1 MTALRRQAADVK
13 NEYGV
18 EARYI
23 NAVHLSAHGLTR
35 PFHGTLT
42 IPIGVALNPRKYA
55 NGLLG
60 VAQSAG
66 AKVFAHS
73 PVTGLEKHQ
82 TFCLNPPQGQITAE
96 KVTFSTNG
104 YFLDHL
110 PDWMRGRYLPVQS
123 SIIVTLPQTGE
134 EQAAQGWTSLKMA
147 FDRREL
153 LHYFPL
159 MPEGRFL
166 FGMPGAILVTA
177 RANKAAMRKIR
188 ADFRQMFPAWADS
201 DIVNH
206 Y

>member
-13 NEYGV
+13 NDYGV

-35 PFHGTLT
+35 PFHGRLT

-82 TFCLNPPQGQITAE
+82 AFCLNTPQGQITAE
-96 KVTFSTNG
+96 KVIFSTNG
-104 YFLDHL
+104 YSSDHL
-110 PDWMRGRYLPVQS
+110 PDWMRGRYLPLQS
-123 SIIVTLPQTGE
+123 SIIVTRPLTGE
-134 EQAAQGWTSLKMA
+134 EPAAQGWTSPKIA
-147 FDRREL
+147 FDSREL
-153 LHYFPL
+153 LHYFQL

-166 FGMPGAILVTA
+166 FGMRGGIFATA
-177 RANKAAMRKIR
+177 RANRAAARKIR

-201 DIVNH
+201 DIVDH

>member
-104 YFLDHL
+104 SFLDHL
-110 PDWMRGRYLPVQS
+110 PDWMRGRYLPV
-123 SIIVTLPQTGE
+123 
-134 EQAAQGWTSLKMA
+134 
-147 FDRREL
+147 
-153 LHYFPL
+153 
-159 MPEGRFL
+159 
-166 FGMPGAILVTA
+166 
-177 RANKAAMRKIR
+177 
-188 ADFRQMFPAWADS
+188 
-201 DIVNH
+201 
-206 Y
+206 